1 MELFGQIKELE
12 EEIATLRVAI
22 LYIELRKHQ
31 LEWELLLEDIPN
43 DIKELTACRVEISKI
58 MNQIEETDEE
68 ERELG
73 RRRAWQ
79 LVSDEKIPF

>member
-22 LYIELRKHQ
+22 LYIELRKYQ

-43 DIKELTACRVEISKI
+43 DIKDLTACRVEISKI

>member
-43 DIKELTACRVEISKI
+43 DIKQLTACRVEISKI

-68 ERELG
+68 ECDFC
-73 RRRAWQ
+73 RRRPWQ
-79 LVSDEKIPF
+79 FAYG